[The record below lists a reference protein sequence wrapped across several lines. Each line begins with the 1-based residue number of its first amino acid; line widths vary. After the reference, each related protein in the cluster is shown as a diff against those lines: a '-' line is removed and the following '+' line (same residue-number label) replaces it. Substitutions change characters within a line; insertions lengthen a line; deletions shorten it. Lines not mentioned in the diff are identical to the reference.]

1 VSRKGERPPR
11 TDSATLPDVPARPV
25 GPQPRGPLDEDWPTE
40 VLERSAVG
48 GPREL
53 AHSRDQV
60 IVGSTIREIMNNA
73 EHNLSDALSKLL
85 ETARRDLPN
94 AAVDPRASLLLRH
107 HFEFDRRVGYELKL
121 KLFDAAGACVEV
133 VAELDQDGRAI
144 RRGSVFAKL
153 IDI

>member
-1 VSRKGERPPR
+1 MSKKRDRDEPPERNH
-11 TDSATLPDVPARPV
+11 SATLPDVPVMPL
-25 GPQPRGPLDEDWPTE
+25 PRQRLDEDWPTE
-40 VLERSAVG
+40 VYDRASSG
-48 GPREL
+48 REL

-60 IVGSTIREIMNNA
+60 IAGSTIREIMNNA

-85 ETARRDLPN
+85 ERARRDL
-94 AAVDPRASLLLRH
+94 ADAMIDPRASLLLRH

-121 KLFDAAGACVEV
+121 TLFDPRGQCVEV

>member
-1 VSRKGERPPR
+1 VAKKRDREPR
-11 TDSATLPDVPARPV
+11 SDSATLPDVPARPP
-25 GPQPRGPLDEDWPTE
+25 GGPLDEDWPTE
-40 VLERSAVG
+40 VFERQSV

-60 IVGSTIREIMNNA
+60 ILGSTIREIMNNA

-94 AAVDPRASLLLRH
+94 ASVDPRASLLLRH

-121 KLFDAAGACVEV
+121 KLFDEAGACVEV